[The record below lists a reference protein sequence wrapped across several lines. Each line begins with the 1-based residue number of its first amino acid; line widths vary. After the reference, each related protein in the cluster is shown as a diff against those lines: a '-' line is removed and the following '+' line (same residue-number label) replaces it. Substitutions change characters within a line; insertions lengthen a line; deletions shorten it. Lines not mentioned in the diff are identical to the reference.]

1 MPSPNNPTNFLSAC
15 ELSYT
20 GQASLD
26 QSLLSRGS
34 HMETLLSSRK
44 WYGAFSFP
52 FKWAGW
58 LGLKQYGHGHPMFH
72 AYYLYCFSFSAL
84 PASSASNYHHF
95 SYHHWHF
102 LLFTHWLCSVSS
114 LSSYLMFGREEWPQ
128 TSTDWH
134 TKHLETFCT
143 TASSSA
149 EPIRDG
155 IWEGVFPGT
164 VPSSSCGLQEKKG
177 KLPSEEPRVVVLLGS
192 NQAGEPCLG
201 DHFLRSSAY
210 VRSIVKRSGSW
221 VCSRA
226 LLGSVWGIS
235 LAVHSTS
242 LFCFSPCCCR
252 NIDFNCWWLE
262 NLKLGCASVCS
273 H

>member
-1 MPSPNNPTNFLSAC
+1 MPGPNNPTNFLSAC

-58 LGLKQYGHGHPMFH
+58 LGLEQYGHGRPMFH
-72 AYYLYCFSFSAL
+72 AYYLHCFSFSAL

-95 SYHHWHF
+95 AHHHWHF
-102 LLFTHWLCSVSS
+102 LFFTRWLCSGSS
-114 LSSYLMFGREEWPQ
+114 ISSCLMFDRKEWPQ
-128 TSTDWH
+128 TSTYWH
-134 TKHLETFCT
+134 AKHLETFCI
-143 TASSSA
+143 TASSNA

-164 VPSSSCGLQEKKG
+164 MLSSSCDLQEKKESWPLKSQESSCSLG
-177 KLPSEEPRVVVLLGS
+177 PTRLVSRVLEITSWHPLRMCRASQSAGEVGS
-192 NQAGEPCLG
+192 AAEPCLAL
-201 DHFLRSSAY
+201 FKAY
-210 VRSIVKRSGSW
+210 LS
-221 VCSRA
+221 
-226 LLGSVWGIS
+226 
-235 LAVHSTS
+235 AVHSTS
-242 LFCFSPCCCR
+242 LFCFSPCCCC